1 MTFAALALTACTTA
15 RQDPAFESTVVAE
28 SSTADCPPQRQCV
41 EVIAPV
47 LGNQEGLGSCSLYGP
62 DDPDHLDPLAESGDL
77 DMRPGEVIA
86 WATDVPSQFD
96 VKELNPVC
104 RPMVEG

>member
-1 MTFAALALTACTTA
+1 
-15 RQDPAFESTVVAE
+15 
-28 SSTADCPPQRQCV
+28 
-41 EVIAPV
+41 
-47 LGNQEGLGSCSLYGP
+47 
-62 DDPDHLDPLAESGDL
+62 
-77 DMRPGEVIA
+77 MRPGEVIA